1 MCMAGYEIHVH
12 LHHLRP
18 PSNHH
23 HMFTSFL
30 YLCYSLIATLF
41 VLSRCIVHLYGC
53 VVFFVWL
60 GHFRIWQ
67 EFWVAWRGSPIQERV
82 MGFSPPMDI
91 SDSAWEFGIS
101 SLFLSLRVCMC
112 GVCGVIRSGCPERL
126 LCTPSAW
133 ILQLLPWS
141 GSDRLFL
148 TGSPCLPLWENTQV
162 LAPLLHFSCLMP
174 VYASWVVWD
183 IYGSVLH
190 CGGLFE
196 NHNFSFI
203 FMCCGKSQLKS
214 ILLL

>member
-1 MCMAGYEIHVH
+1 MKYMYTFTISDPHPTTTTCSPLFCIFVTLWSLHCLCCPGALFTCMAV
-12 LHHLRP
+12 L
-18 PSNHH
+18 
-23 HMFTSFL
+23 FFL
-30 YLCYSLIATLF
+30 FGLAISEFDRNFGWHGAAP
-41 VLSRCIVHLYGC
+41 LSRNGWWGFRRPWISQIRPGNLVYPLSFSLC
-53 VVFFVWL
+53 VC
-60 GHFRIWQ
+60 
-67 EFWVAWRGSPIQERV
+67 
-82 MGFSPPMDI
+82 
-91 SDSAWEFGIS
+91 
-101 SLFLSLRVCMC
+101 VCMC